1 MSHDSVHGSLSVI
14 LYVKGCEAMGYT
26 ISYHTGGDK
35 AHQRHNRR
43 DERTVSKEAHIR
55 QNGDFEVWIDEN
67 LQDAYKR
74 LFQPAV
80 EDYNKKQR
88 RSDRRKENYYQEIKK
103 AGKKHLVYETILT
116 VGNTQNLPDS
126 ERVKAVFKD
135 YVAEFR
141 RQNPNMEIIGAYY
154 HGDEQGAPHLHLDWI
169 PVQYHCSRGMRVQT
183 SLKGALGEM
192 GIYYKDGVLA
202 VTQWENQER
211 EQFRSLCEAYGLEIT
226 QEKQAVREH
235 QDKEFYVQEQR
246 IKAAKERID
255 LMYKTPEKY
264 IKKYWFGR
272 SKIKMTQ
279 EEMALY
285 CAERENIKKQ
295 NQELLRQ
302 NQALK
307 ARVAPLVEEN
317 QNLSNRIDGLEE
329 RVEYVRRNAA
339 KVITSICRE
348 YGIRLS
354 DEQTEHLYQDI
365 DTRGGADSLIG
376 ELGLYR
382 KRRDIRDRDER

>member
-1 MSHDSVHGSLSVI
+1 M
-14 LYVKGCEAMGYT
+14 
-26 ISYHTGGDK
+26 
-35 AHQRHNRR
+35 
-43 DERTVSKEAHIR
+43 
-55 QNGDFEVWIDEN
+55 
-67 LQDAYKR
+67 
-74 LFQPAV
+74 
-80 EDYNKKQR
+80 
-88 RSDRRKENYYQEIKK
+88 
-103 AGKKHLVYETILT
+103 
-116 VGNTQNLPDS
+116 
-126 ERVKAVFKD
+126 
-135 YVAEFR
+135 
-141 RQNPNMEIIGAYY
+141 
-154 HGDEQGAPHLHLDWI
+154 
-169 PVQYHCSRGMRVQT
+169 
-183 SLKGALGEM
+183 
-192 GIYYKDGVLA
+192 
-202 VTQWENQER
+202 
-211 EQFRSLCEAYGLEIT
+211 EIT

>member
-1 MSHDSVHGSLSVI
+1 
-14 LYVKGCEAMGYT
+14 MGYT

-55 QNGDFEVWIDEN
+55 PHGDFEVWIDEN

-74 LFQPAV
+74 LFQTAM
-80 EDYNKKQR
+80 EEYNSKQR
-88 RSDRRKENYYQEIKK
+88 RSDRRKENYYQEIRK
-103 AGKKHLVYETILT
+103 ADKKHLVYETILT
-116 VGNTQNLPDS
+116 VGNAQNLPDS
-126 ERVKAVFKD
+126 DRVKAVFKD
-135 YVAEFR
+135 YVDGFKHR
-141 RQNPNMEIIGAYY
+141 NPNMEIIGAYY
-154 HGDEQGAPHLHLDWI
+154 HADEQGAPHLHLDWI
-169 PVQYHCSRGMRVQT
+169 PVQYHCKRGMRVQT

-192 GIYYKDGVLA
+192 GISYKDGVLA
-202 VTQWENQER
+202 VTQWENRER
-211 EQFRSLCEAYGLEIT
+211 GQFRALCEAYGLEIT
-226 QEKQAVREH
+226 QEKQAAREH
-235 QDKEFYVQEQR
+235 QEKEFYVQEQR
-246 IKAAKERID
+246 IKDVKERID
-255 LMYKTPEKY
+255 QMYKTPEKY

-272 SKIKMTQ
+272 NRIKMTQ

-295 NQELLRQ
+295 NQQLLKQ
-302 NQALK
+302 NQSLK
-307 ARVAPLVEEN
+307 ARVAPLIEEN